1 METEVI
7 GTTFACGLLV
17 AALHLFGEPQSVPAV
32 RSDHMAPVDR
42 IAAVVPAAIQVDNTL
57 TPVDDTLA
65 PVDEIPAPAGEA
77 LPPVEDGLPPFIET
91 PSLVDEEHLADVN
104 ASPCSAGPTRSNQQ
118 PAWVLPVEAAR
129 QKAMKTGRPILIVS
143 LNGNLDGHC

>member
-7 GTTFACGLLV
+7 GTAFGCGLLV

-32 RSDHMAPVDR
+32 RSDHVPPVER
-42 IAAVVPAAIQVDNTL
+42 LAAVVPAAIQVDG
-57 TPVDDTLA
+57 TLA

-77 LPPVEDGLPPFIET
+77 LPPVEEALPPFIET
-91 PSLVDEEHLADVN
+91 PSLVDEEHLLGVN
-104 ASPCSAGPTRSNQQ
+104 APPRSAGPTRSNQE
-118 PAWVLPVEAAR
+118 PAWVMPVEAAR
-129 QKAMKTGRPILIVS
+129 QKAKETGRPILIVS